1 MDDIIQKT
9 DFHKASSLTEVVENK
24 EFRKKNIGSVV
35 KDATPNEDGSISFYL
50 VTNSLDRDKEIVEP
64 QGAIIENYKNNPVWL
79 WAHNYQQPSIGK
91 VKTDTIEITNE
102 HLKVDVLF
110 DEKNDEFAK
119 MVAEKHRNGFL
130 NACSVGFMPIEWI
143 AQYDN
148 DEVPQNY
155 TISKYEVWEGSSVP
169 VPANP
174 DALNLSAWYQF
185 IEKGIKS
192 GRMTDD
198 QIRNNLTRA
207 GWDEYL
213 VKWAV
218 PKIKIEAKKILE
230 IDLSNLDKLSEY
242 RKVLGDENYIKAV
255 IEYIENHIKITKELA
270 KTVNANTQVVNIEI
284 SKDTSDEKVQGII
297 NSINNLSKLINR
309 KDGNEE

>member
-1 MDDIIQKT
+1 
-9 DFHKASSLTEVVENK
+9 
-24 EFRKKNIGSVV
+24 
-35 KDATPNEDGSISFYL
+35 
-50 VTNSLDRDKEIVEP
+50 
-64 QGAIIENYKNNPVWL
+64 
-79 WAHNYQQPSIGK
+79 
-91 VKTDTIEITNE
+91 
-102 HLKVDVLF
+102 
-110 DEKNDEFAK
+110 